1 MDNKK
6 FVVLKIKTN
15 DAELEILEQELPT
28 AGTEWE
34 LHIRFHTQMAG
45 NQAGAAVDF
54 SGFERQRRGVAYVE
68 QNLTAALRVDQVAEA
83 LGVSYF
89 SLSRDFKRDTGMGM
103 KKYMELLL
111 MSRAR
116 HYLAATDLRISG
128 SERLRSGWVF
138 LKGFTLLNFSA
149 GMRRFLQ
156 GNTGEDCSCD
166 EEAFQALPK

>member
-1 MDNKK
+1 MVNKK
-6 FVVLKIKTN
+6 FVVLEIKTN

-34 LHIRFHTQMAG
+34 LHVRIHTPTAG

-54 SGFERQRRGVAYVE
+54 SGFERQRRVVAYVE

-83 LGVSYF
+83 LGISYF

-116 HYLAATDLRISG
+116 HYLAATDLRIG
-128 SERLRSGWVF
+128 EIAERL
-138 LKGFTLLNFSA
+138 GFSDGFYFTKFFSRYEKVSPREY
-149 GMRRFLQ
+149 RRRPQL
-156 GNTGEDCSCD
+156 
-166 EEAFQALPK
+166 